1 MSKNIF
7 YDLIFVNITS
17 SAIHCFFLVLG
28 LYLLYKFF
36 LTQKFVNHYSK
47 LMFNIFNKFIN
58 ILVTDIDNDT
68 HFIEKTGKTKKEF
81 IKSLKVTIA
90 ENIKIPPKNSKEE
103 RKLNKFNNKKYLI
116 AELLII
122 FFALLIVIFIPL
134 FIIKYKN
141 KFNYKEALFEVG
153 FSFGLTFILVVIYQ
167 LYFIEFFAMKFI
179 KFV

>member
-1 MSKNIF
+1 MSKNNL
-7 YDLIFVNITS
+7 YDLIFVNISS

-28 LYLLYKFF
+28 LYLLYRYF
-36 LTQKFVNHYSK
+36 LTKKFINHYSK
-47 LMFNIFNKFIN
+47 LMYTIFNKFIN
-58 ILVTDIDNDT
+58 VLVTDIDNDT

-81 IKSLKVTIA
+81 IKDLKISIA
-90 ENIKIPPKNSKEE
+90 NQIKIPPSNGSDE
-103 RKLNKFNNKKYLI
+103 RKIRKLNNKKYLI

-153 FSFGLTFILVVIYQ
+153 FSFVLTFILVVIYQ